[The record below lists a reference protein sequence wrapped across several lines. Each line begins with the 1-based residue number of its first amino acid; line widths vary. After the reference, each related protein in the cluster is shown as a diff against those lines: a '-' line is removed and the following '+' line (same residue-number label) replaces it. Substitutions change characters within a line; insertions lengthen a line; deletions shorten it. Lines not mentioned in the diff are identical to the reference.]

1 MTDFNTDPGY
11 EDCLVTFFDILGF
24 RNLLNTKSSAEI
36 SEFLSVFRQSSQTE
50 DIVPATRSDEVRL
63 HSEVTA
69 EIVSDAIVRVRT
81 TETQYHVGALYWELL
96 DLLHIQIDC
105 LNAGILV
112 RGAMTIGPMHVGT
125 NFEGPVFG
133 PGLVQAYEMEGR
145 EVIYPRIA
153 VHEDVIA
160 RHQNDESL
168 RREDHSL
175 EDDEKYLS
183 GILIEDEAGLQSID
197 YLRASFY
204 EFETYTDWL
213 LFLGGHK
220 RLIETG
226 LAENT
231 NAVVRRK
238 YNWMKIYQNTVI
250 EEAHHKLKPDAKLED
265 GQAIADLL
273 QDLTID

>member
-1 MTDFNTDPGY
+1 
-11 EDCLVTFFDILGF
+11 
-24 RNLLNTKSSAEI
+24 
-36 SEFLSVFRQSSQTE
+36 
-50 DIVPATRSDEVRL
+50 
-63 HSEVTA
+63 
-69 EIVSDAIVRVRT
+69 
-81 TETQYHVGALYWELL
+81 
-96 DLLHIQIDC
+96 
-105 LNAGILV
+105 
-112 RGAMTIGPMHVGT
+112 MTIGPMHVGT